1 MLEEI
6 LLRLSVKSLLRLSRV
21 CKVWHALITS
31 PKCNKKLLSQNRMNM
46 VVSTNHCVPQILD
59 YEALL
64 YPPQNNNNHDVV
76 YDEGSEF
83 GAIPLRGA
91 NNEDFSTKLSSCNG
105 LVCVEFFHY
114 KKNVIEVYLW
124 NPSTRSYRNIST
136 SRPRT
141 ASKTYF
147 SSSLSVSDMI
157 IPLMIAKY

>member
-1 MLEEI
+1 
-6 LLRLSVKSLLRLSRV
+6 
-21 CKVWHALITS
+21 
-31 PKCNKKLLSQNRMNM
+31 M
-46 VVSTNHCVPQILD
+46 VVSNNHCVPQILD

-114 KKNVIEVYLW
+114 EKNIIEVYLW